1 MSTIMV
7 HITNQTQTLAALH
20 VACAMARSSQA
31 CIVLLNLI
39 PVSHPEWLGTEWGYM
54 NFSARDQR
62 ALKDYEKLVESY
74 GITVKTCVM
83 QVMSTQDGIISA
95 ADSVDA
101 QIVFARL
108 PHSFIP
114 FWHTWQ
120 VKKLRRALEQHQ
132 RQLYMLDYQGAA
144 LNWKLS
150 PPIPAYADSVS
161 NN

>member
-7 HITNQTQTLAALH
+7 HITDHKHTLIALQL
-20 VACAMARSSQA
+20 ACDLARRNEGQ
-31 CIVLLNLI
+31 IVLLKLI
-39 PVSHPEWLGTEWGYM
+39 PVAHPEWLGTEWGYM
-54 NFSARDQR
+54 YFSAKEQR
-62 ALKDYEKLVESY
+62 ALKDYENIVDGC
-74 GITVKTCVM
+74 GITVQTCVI
-83 QVMSTQDGIISA
+83 QVLSTQDGIISA

-132 RQLYMLDYQGAA
+132 RQLVNRQILWDTSRAKIKE
-144 LNWKLS
+144 L
-150 PPIPAYADSVS
+150 P
-161 NN
+161 